1 MKATYITV
9 PEDVSI
15 NDTYTKASE
24 YNVPVT
30 VVAKDETGKK
40 VEKTLSADDFTV
52 KYDFTNVTNGNKLG
66 NYIKATVT
74 VTNKNY
80 ILNTDN
86 AKTVTVAANG
96 STKIVARKLTD
107 AMVTINPSTYTYTGG
122 KIVLLIR

>member
-52 KYDFTNVTNGNKLG
+52 KYDFKNVTDGNKLG

-96 STKIVARKLTD
+96 STKRLSQE
-107 AMVTINPSTYTYTGG
+107 N
-122 KIVLLIR
+122 

>member
-40 VEKTLSADDFTV
+40 SRE
-52 KYDFTNVTNGNKLG
+52 
-66 NYIKATVT
+66 
-74 VTNKNY
+74 
-80 ILNTDN
+80 
-86 AKTVTVAANG
+86 
-96 STKIVARKLTD
+96 
-107 AMVTINPSTYTYTGG
+107 NPFCWWF
-122 KIVLLIR
+122 LQ